1 MTFSASPPHFQTFL
15 LFITFFH
22 LSEFLIV
29 FAYNRDLLNRH
40 SWLFS
45 VPYCCAMTFGLCEYY
60 FMDYSATI
68 PVGMKRYAYAIG
80 VITCLIG
87 ECIRKWAEIYAKHNF
102 THVIQTEKREKH
114 RLVTEGPY
122 KIFRHPGYFG
132 WLLWAPGTQLVLGN
146 VVSVVV
152 FVFVSWRF
160 FYKRIPV
167 EEYFLERMFGEET
180 YGRYRQKTKTWI
192 PGIP

>member
-1 MTFSASPPHFQTFL
+1 
-15 LFITFFH
+15 
-22 LSEFLIV
+22 
-29 FAYNRDLLNRH
+29 
-40 SWLFS
+40 
-45 VPYCCAMTFGLCEYY
+45 
-60 FMDYSATI
+60 
-68 PVGMKRYAYAIG
+68 
-80 VITCLIG
+80 
-87 ECIRKWAEIYAKHNF
+87 
-102 THVIQTEKREKH
+102 
-114 RLVTEGPY
+114 
-122 KIFRHPGYFG
+122 
-132 WLLWAPGTQLVLGN
+132 LWAPGTQLVLGN